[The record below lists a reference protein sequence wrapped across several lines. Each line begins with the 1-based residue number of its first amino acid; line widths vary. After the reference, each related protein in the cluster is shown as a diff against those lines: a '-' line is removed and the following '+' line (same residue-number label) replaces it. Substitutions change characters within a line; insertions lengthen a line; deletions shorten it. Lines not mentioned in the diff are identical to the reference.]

1 MRIYL
6 PTTLPG
12 LAVLSR
18 CGVLDPAPLE
28 AYAVTPALREWY
40 LDDNVEEL
48 EYAAMTAAARHSLRL
63 LAAASPEESGVPP
76 RRVVVAADVPDADVA
91 PVGQPDREPAAIR
104 VTASVPLTCVVSAH
118 VDDVH
123 AEPDVAAAV
132 RALPDADAGDD
143 DAAFTVDGA
152 EAHELAWYAVQ
163 EIPDLISDG

>member
-12 LAVLSR
+12 LASLAR
-18 CGVLDPAPLE
+18 CGALEPAPLE
-28 AYAVTPALREWY
+28 AFAVTPALREWY
-40 LDDNVEEL
+40 VDDAAEEL
-48 EYAAMTAAARHSLRL
+48 EYAAMTAAARQSLRL
-63 LAAASPEESGVPP
+63 LAATSPEGGGVPP
-76 RRVVVAADVPDADVA
+76 RRVVVAADVPGADVA

-104 VTASVPLTCVVSAH
+104 VTATVPLSSVVSAH

-132 RALPDADAGDD
+132 RALPEADAGDD

-163 EIPDLISDG
+163 EIADLVADG

>member
-1 MRIYL
+1 MRVYL

-12 LAVLSR
+12 LATFAR
-18 CGVLDPAPLE
+18 CGAVGPAPLD

-40 LDDNVEEL
+40 VDDDLEEL

-76 RRVVVAADVPDADVA
+76 RRVVVAADVPDADVT
-91 PVGQPDREPAAIR
+91 PVGQPDGDPAAVR
-104 VTASVPLTCVVSAH
+104 VAATVPLTSVVSAH

-163 EIPDLISDG
+163 EIPDLLTPP

>member
-12 LAVLSR
+12 LAVFAR
-18 CGVLDPAPLE
+18 CGVVEPAPVD
-28 AYAVTPALREWY
+28 AFAVTPALREWY
-40 LDDNVEEL
+40 FHGDLEEL
-48 EYAAMTAAARHSLRL
+48 EYAAMTAAARQSLRL
-63 LAAASPEESGVPP
+63 LAEASPEDTDVPP

-91 PVGQPDREPAAIR
+91 PSGQPDSEPAAVR
-104 VTASVPLTCVVSAH
+104 VSAAVPFTSVVSAH

-132 RALPDADAGDD
+132 RALPEADAGDD
-143 DAAFTVDGA
+143 DAAFTVEGA

-163 EIPDLISDG
+163 EIPDLVAGG